1 MKEIWKDYIYN
12 YQISNFGRI
21 RNKVTNK
28 ILKQNITGKG
38 YLGCV
43 VSLGSKNKKQSIKIH
58 RAVAECFIPNPNNY
72 QQVNHIDGNKKNN
85 LYSNLEWCDNRY
97 NTLHSYK
104 LGLKKPVKGERF
116 SHSKLSIND
125 INFIRKNYI
134 PRDINYGARALARK
148 YNVHHKTI
156 EEIIHNKKWV
166 VSGEVNTSA
175 CHAEDE
181 GSITPTTRH

>member
-12 YQISNFGRI
+12 YQISNFGRV

-28 ILKQNITGKG
+28 ILKQNKTGKG

-43 VSLGSKNKKQSIKIH
+43 VSLGKRHCYKLIKIH

-72 QQVNHIDGNKKNN
+72 PVVNHIDGNKENN
-85 LYSNLEWCDNRY
+85 LYSNLEWCTYKDN
-97 NTLHSYK
+97 NLHSYK
-104 LGLKKPVKGERF
+104 LGLNKPVIGERNP
-116 SHSKLSIND
+116 HSKLSIRD
-125 INFIRKNYI
+125 VNFIKQNYI
-134 PRDINYGARALARK
+134 PRDKQFGIRALARK

-156 EEIIHNKKWV
+156 ENIIHSKNWFV
-166 VSGEVNTSA
+166 GGEVNTSA

-181 GSITPTTRH
+181 GSITLTNRH